1 MTAGAN
7 ADLQTRWPYPRILAH
22 RGGGAL
28 APENTMAGMR
38 EAHAR
43 RMRGVE
49 FDVMLAAD
57 GIPILMHDTELGRT
71 VPGVGD
77 LGAFDSEELG
87 RMDAGAWFSPHFQG
101 EPVPRLEDA
110 VQWLRRHDVWMN
122 IEIKPMPGHDV
133 DTAEVVGQMVQDLFA
148 DVSDPTRRPLFSSF
162 SVKALDAAR
171 ETAPGIPRGLL
182 VEGVPPDWE
191 SRLRSLG
198 CVSLHCRH
206 DRLDAGLARHIKTAG
221 YGLMCYTVND
231 PARARELFS
240 WGVDA
245 LCTDRYDVIG
255 ADFR

>member
-1 MTAGAN
+1 MTAGEGAVSIR
-7 ADLQTRWPYPRILAH
+7 TWPYPRVVAH

-28 APENTMAGMR
+28 APENTLAGMR

-43 RMRGVE
+43 RIGGVE

-57 GIPILMHDTELGRT
+57 GVPILMHDTRLGRT

-77 LGAFDSEELG
+77 VGAFASADLA
-87 RMDAGAWFSPHFQG
+87 RMDAGAWFDPRFQG
-101 EPVPRLEDA
+101 EPVPRLEDI
-110 VQWLRRHDVWMN
+110 VQWLRRHGVWMN

-133 DTAEVVGQMVQDLFA
+133 DTGQVAGQMVQDLYAGVA
-148 DVSDPTRRPLFSSF
+148 DPAGLPLFSSF
-162 SVKALDAAR
+162 SAKALGAAR
-171 ETAPGIPRGLL
+171 EAAPDIPRGLL
-182 VEGVPPDWE
+182 VEGVPPDWRT
-191 SRLRSLG
+191 RLEALD

-206 DRLDAGLARHIKTAG
+206 DLLDAGLARDIKAAG

-231 PARARELFS
+231 PERARELFS

-245 LCTDRYDVIG
+245 LCTDRYDLIG